1 MTLND
6 LQKLSKIFNDTDTKH
21 RTVFLRQL
29 SFLSSSIKINVQLLG
44 DTSLTSDE
52 FVCALNSLW
61 RSAAGIRQSQQ
72 VGWQGWTKG
81 LASTVFYQMP
91 CRSRRFCKWGNVNM
105 DILFNSRRSCSH
117 CSSCALSSFSSLL
130 LLLLLLVGIF
140 YLVILL
146 SIYIYI
152 YIYIYI
158 RVLLRY
164 KNRHGIVME
173 YWNITETNDEDCVRS
188 FFAPATVCV

>member
-44 DTSLTSDE
+44 DTLLTSDE

-105 DILFNSRRSCSH
+105 DILFNSRRCCAH

-152 YIYIYI
+152 YIY
-158 RVLLRY
+158 
-164 KNRHGIVME
+164 
-173 YWNITETNDEDCVRS
+173 
-188 FFAPATVCV
+188 

>member
-1 MTLND
+1 MT
-6 LQKLSKIFNDTDTKH
+6 QTRSIA
-21 RTVFLRQL
+21 Q
-29 SFLSSSIKINVQLLG
+29 SFCDSWASCQVLLKSMC
-44 DTSLTSDE
+44 TLLTSDE

-146 SIYIYI
+146 SIYIYM
-152 YIYIYI
+152 YIYIRW

-164 KNRHGIVME
+164 KNRHGTVME